1 MFEVP
6 MVKVCTTLSVKLE
19 YLDIYHYLKSRQHHL
34 RHKISHN
41 NFGLLIGCHIPKT
54 TLSRMLQDE
63 EKLRAASKLLPQDAS
78 YIVNRRHDKLEHV
91 LNRWLEDQRKQN
103 TPVSAKM
110 IKKAASV
117 THTILATYN
126 DPNER
131 PVREPTFTASWFT
144 AYKKRHQISYCQLQG
159 EAGSVDMVAIEPEL
173 VEIRALAAQFHP
185 RNIVN
190 CDETGMY
197 LKELDTKSY
206 TTVEWTSGAKANRNA
221 RVTILFCINADGSS
235 LDLANTIDAFKP
247 LIVGKAKLKLYMH
260 Y

>member
-1 MFEVP
+1 
-6 MVKVCTTLSVKLE
+6 L
-19 YLDIYHYLKSRQHHL
+19 H
-34 RHKISHN
+34 
-41 NFGLLIGCHIPKT
+41 
-54 TLSRMLQDE
+54 
-63 EKLRAASKLLPQDAS
+63 
-78 YIVNRRHDKLEHV
+78 
-91 LNRWLEDQRKQN
+91 
-103 TPVSAKM
+103 
-110 IKKAASV
+110 
-117 THTILATYN
+117 
-126 DPNER
+126 
-131 PVREPTFTASWFT
+131 
-144 AYKKRHQISYCQLQG
+144 
-159 EAGSVDMVAIEPEL
+159 EPEL

-206 TTVEWTSGAKANRNA
+206 TTVEWTSGAKAYRNA